1 MGILGVSLGAG
12 LAAVTVLAA
21 PFVPAL
27 QPRLE
32 QVTLGSEQRAVP
44 ALQLERCF

>member
-1 MGILGVSLGAG
+1 MGVLGVSLGAG
-12 LAAVTVLAA
+12 LAAVTVLAV

-32 QVTLGSEQRAVP
+32 QVNLRREQLDVL
-44 ALQLERCF
+44 ALQLVC